1 MMTIDSEKLEDQSQ
15 ASLHKRQLEQHTPKI
30 PGRIPSLDGLRAL
43 SILLV
48 LLGHT
53 ALSFRAPH
61 LLRPFSHVGN
71 IGVRFFF
78 IISGFLITTLLL
90 KEWKSTNNISLRGF
104 YKRRVLRI
112 FPAAYTLIAVIAIL
126 AAFHKI
132 TLKPG
137 EVFYAST
144 FTMNYHD
151 FSALWLGQLWSLSV
165 EEQFY
170 LLWPGLLL
178 FVGIRGACR
187 SSWIVI
193 LFSPILRFCMWHFWG
208 ASETSMTKHFE
219 VVADAL
225 ATGCLLAAYFNR
237 LGAWERYRKF
247 QSNAVIFLGI
257 GLGLIALGNGIFVVS
272 PGGFYVWGQS
282 VANIGTAMCIDW
294 AIRNP
299 KHMLGHLLNWKPL
312 AAIGILSYS
321 LYLWQNP
328 FLLGDNGTFW
338 TTYPYNVVFVVIAA
352 LISYFVIER
361 PFLRLKDLGKK
372 RHGEAATIPL
382 AQ

>member
-1 MMTIDSEKLEDQSQ
+1 MMTVESEKPQNETRPNSE
-15 ASLHKRQLEQHTPKI
+15 QLEEYAPKI
-30 PGRIPSLDGLRAL
+30 RGRIPSLDGLRAL

-53 ALSFRAPH
+53 ALSDNAPR

-90 KEWKSTNNISLRGF
+90 KEWKSTNDISLRGF

-126 AAFHKI
+126 SAFHKVI
-132 TLKPG
+132 LQPG
-137 EVFYAST
+137 EVLYAST

-151 FSALWLGQLWSLSV
+151 FHALWLGQLWSLSV

-178 FVGIRGACR
+178 LMGIRRACR
-187 SSWIVI
+187 ASWIVVI
-193 LFSPILRFCMWHFWG
+193 AAPLLRFCMWHFWG

-225 ATGCLLAAYFNR
+225 ATGCLLAAYYNR
-237 LGAWERYRKF
+237 LGTIEWYKKL
-247 QSNAVIFLGI
+247 QSNAFIFLAL
-257 GLGLIALGNGIFVVS
+257 GLGLVALGNGMYVVS
-272 PGGFYVWGQS
+272 PGSFYVWGQS
-282 VANIGTAMCIDW
+282 IANVGTAMCIDW
-294 AIRNP
+294 AIRNSGHP
-299 KHMLGHLLNWKPL
+299 LGYLLNWKPL
-312 AAIGILSYS
+312 VGIGVLSYS

-328 FLLGDNGTFW
+328 FLLGSNGTFW
-338 TTYPYNVVFVVIAA
+338 TSYPYNIGFAITAA
-352 LISYFVIER
+352 LISYFAIEL
-361 PFLRLKDLGKK
+361 PFLRLKDHGKK
-372 RHGEAATIPL
+372 HNSAIATVP
-382 AQ
+382 ATR